1 MFEIIKSIG
10 YLQRLLLKDYRMKVY
25 EYEEEIEVLVY
36 DGYEALTEIAEKAK
50 EKVKVIF
57 DDGIGEHKAFV
68 KANGITFYTY
78 LRPSEIKKYVTEEYR
93 YGTSNDQT
101 NPNVWISRERK
112 RAFILRLL
120 RFSGLRR

>member
-10 YLQRLLLKDYRMKVY
+10 YLQRLLLKNYRMKVY

-68 KANGITFYTY
+68 KADGITFYTY
-78 LRPSEIKKYVTEEYR
+78 LRPSEIEKYKKDGGDEN
-93 YGTSNDQT
+93 GTSND
-101 NPNVWISRERK
+101 
-112 RAFILRLL
+112 
-120 RFSGLRR
+120 